1 MQDDNAIVTLSNQL
15 NQARASRR
23 QAQLRIEQNEFEIRQ
38 LKTQI
43 EEDDLTIERTQM
55 ALRALLGDLNQAAK
69 TPTRSVSDEVSD
81 ETVIRNSVPEPRNPR
96 PTRSSKPAIHRDV
109 EIKSM
114 RFSELKIP
122 QAAMIL
128 LRESGGPLHVN
139 ELYNLMLE
147 NGFHFGGDNH
157 LISLAVSLNRN
168 PRFRKVGPGTF
179 DLVMRDA
186 GQVA

>member
-1 MQDDNAIVTLSNQL
+1 MFGSV
-15 NQARASRR
+15 RR
-23 QAQLRIEQNEFEIRQ
+23 GLRR
-38 LKTQI
+38 L
-43 EEDDLTIERTQM
+43 
-55 ALRALLGDLNQAAK
+55 LRL
-69 TPTRSVSDEVSD
+69 PTRS
-81 ETVIRNSVPEPRNPR
+81 
-96 PTRSSKPAIHRDV
+96 PAQIHRDV
-109 EIKSM
+109 EIKSK

>member
-1 MQDDNAIVTLSNQL
+1 
-15 NQARASRR
+15 
-23 QAQLRIEQNEFEIRQ
+23 
-38 LKTQI
+38 
-43 EEDDLTIERTQM
+43 
-55 ALRALLGDLNQAAK
+55 
-69 TPTRSVSDEVSD
+69 
-81 ETVIRNSVPEPRNPR
+81 
-96 PTRSSKPAIHRDV
+96 
-109 EIKSM
+109 
-114 RFSELKIP
+114 
-122 QAAMIL
+122 
-128 LRESGGPLHVN
+128 LHVN

>member
-1 MQDDNAIVTLSNQL
+1 MQDDTAIVTLSNQL

-23 QAQLRIEQNEFEIRQ
+23 QAQLRIEQNELEVRQ
-38 LKTQI
+38 LKTQLA
-43 EEDDLTIERTQM
+43 EDELTINRTQA
-55 ALRALLGDLNQAAK
+55 ALRALLGDFVQESK
-69 TPTRSVSDEVSD
+69 PSTRYIPD
-81 ETVIRNSVPEPRNPR
+81 ETIVRNSETPSRSPR
-96 PTRSSKPAIHRDV
+96 PQRSSKPPIHRDV
-109 EIKSM
+109 EIKST

>member
-1 MQDDNAIVTLSNQL
+1 MQDDTAITALLNQL
-15 NQARASRR
+15 NQARTSRR
-23 QAQLRIEQNEFEIRQ
+23 QALLRIEQTEQEIRQ
-38 LKTQI
+38 LKAQIQEDDSIIDRTQI
-43 EEDDLTIERTQM
+43 
-55 ALRALLGDLNQAAK
+55 ALRTLLGDLVQETK
-69 TPTRSVSDEVSD
+69 PSVRYSSDEPAT
-81 ETVIRNSVPEPRNPR
+81 ENLIPQPRRERQPR
-96 PTRSSKPAIHRDV
+96 TSKPPIHRNI
-109 EIKSM
+109 EIKSN

-128 LRESGGPLHVN
+128 LREIGGPLHVN
-139 ELYNLMLE
+139 ELYNQMLE

-179 DLVMRDA
+179 DLVIRDA

>member
-1 MQDDNAIVTLSNQL
+1 MQDDTAIIALSNQL
-15 NQARASRR
+15 NHARASRR
-23 QAQLRIEQNEFEIRQ
+23 QAKLRIEQIELEARQ
-38 LKTQI
+38 LTAQI
-43 EEDDLTIERTQM
+43 QEDDLTSDRTQA
-55 ALRALLGDLNQAAK
+55 ALRALLGDSVQESRPATRYVPDEGSARNLENQ
-69 TPTRSVSDEVSD
+69 
-81 ETVIRNSVPEPRNPR
+81 IRQPR
-96 PTRSSKPAIHRDV
+96 PSRSTKPAIHRDV
-109 EIKSM
+109 EIKST

-128 LRESGGPLHVN
+128 LRESGGPMHVN
-139 ELYNLMLE
+139 QLYNLMLE

>member
-23 QAQLRIEQNEFEIRQ
+23 QAQQRIEQNELEVRH
-38 LKTQI
+38 LKSQI
-43 EEDDLTIERTQM
+43 EEDELTINRIQA
-55 ALRALLGDLNQAAK
+55 ALKALLGDFVQESKPSTRYSPDDIADPHLE
-69 TPTRSVSDEVSD
+69 TPV
-81 ETVIRNSVPEPRNPR
+81 RNSR
-96 PTRSSKPAIHRDV
+96 PARSSKPAIHRDV
-109 EIKSM
+109 EIKST

>member
-1 MQDDNAIVTLSNQL
+1 MQDDTVIIALSNQL

-23 QAQLRIEQNEFEIRQ
+23 QAQLRIEQIEQEVRH
-38 LKTQI
+38 LRSQI
-43 EEDDLTIERTQM
+43 DDDDQTIVRAQS
-55 ALRALLGDLNQAAK
+55 ALRILLGGFDEEQK
-69 TPTRSVSDEVSD
+69 ISDHQVSPKEP
-81 ETVIRNSVPEPRNPR
+81 IRNSE
-96 PTRSSKPAIHRDV
+96 TRSPSSQVPRSPKPSVHRDV

-122 QAAMIL
+122 QAALIL
-128 LRESGGPLHVN
+128 LRESGGPMHVN

-179 DLVMRDA
+179 DLV
-186 GQVA
+186 